1 MGHYAA
7 CRLETLIASE
17 LFCRLEGR
25 HGRLIQIFSKVIS
38 ICYAPAVTHDPLC
51 AERFQSSLQ
60 CWFHG
65 CFVRVRGGYSYSR
78 RWALDCRPKTHLK
91 VLHLFRRVSRHSSLL
106 QNMR

>member
-38 ICYAPAVTHDPLC
+38 ICYAPAVTHDPFC

-65 CFVRVRGGYSYSR
+65 CFVRVRGGYSYSKRWRCGATGLR
-78 RWALDCRPKTHLK
+78 RGAVAQSET
-91 VLHLFRRVSRHSSLL
+91 FRLSVFTLL
-106 QNMR
+106 